1 MLNRVISH
9 NNCTT
14 AAITYINCCSAFLSV
29 GKNEQIDRISK
40 LFVKLSAR
48 EIKFAKRE
56 HKRAMRRQRKN
67 IDKPNPQ
74 HNRYSGWIG

>member
-1 MLNRVISH
+1 M
-9 NNCTT
+9 
-14 AAITYINCCSAFLSV
+14 
-29 GKNEQIDRISK
+29 GKNEQIDSISK

-56 HKRAMRRQRKN
+56 HKRAMRRQRKD